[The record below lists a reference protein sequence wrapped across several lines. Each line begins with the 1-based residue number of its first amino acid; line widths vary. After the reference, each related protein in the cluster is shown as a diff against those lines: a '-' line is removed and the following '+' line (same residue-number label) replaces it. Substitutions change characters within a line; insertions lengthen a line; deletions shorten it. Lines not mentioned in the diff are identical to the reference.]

1 MITYELLL
9 LDWKQIFSKAF
20 LAFHLLLFVTSSTN
34 NYVKHIQSPEH
45 ANERQNK
52 CFGQKVQNR

>member
-1 MITYELLL
+1 MITYESLL

-20 LAFHLLLFVTSSTN
+20 LAFYLILLVTSSTN
-34 NYVKHIQSPEH
+34 NYVKHSSEH